1 MRPDDRVRIRHMIEA
16 AEAAQSFIANR
27 QRADLDTDEMLL
39 FALVRAAE
47 IIGEAASKVSDETRR
62 TMPSV
67 PWQQIVSMRNR
78 LIHAYFVIERDI
90 VWKTVT
96 KFQPCCG
103 SCEKCP
109 NRSDVSAHDDHDPRS
124 SQPSPGAAHHESH
137 RPGITAARR
146 C

>member
-1 MRPDDRVRIRHMIEA
+1 M
-16 AEAAQSFIANR
+16 
-27 QRADLDTDEMLL
+27 

-90 VWKTVT
+90 VWKTVPR
-96 KFQPCCG
+96 KFQPC
-103 SCEKCP
+103 SADP
-109 NRSDVSAHDDHDPRS
+109 ARSARTGVMSAPMMTTILGRAGRRPE
-124 SQPSPGAAHHESH
+124 QP
-137 RPGITAARR
+137 TTTD
-146 C
+146 

>member
-1 MRPDDRVRIRHMIEA
+1 MKRQRPRNI
-16 AEAAQSFIANR
+16 FIANR

-96 KFQPCCG
+96 EEIPALLPILR
-103 SCEKCP
+103 EVP
-109 NRSDVSAHDDHDPRS
+109 EP
-124 SQPSPGAAHHESH
+124 E
-137 RPGITAARR
+137 
-146 C
+146 

>member
-1 MRPDDRVRIRHMIEA
+1 MRPDDRVRIRHRIEA
-16 AEAAQSFIANR
+16 AEAAQRFIANK

-47 IIGEAASKVSDETRR
+47 IIGEPASKVSDETRR

-78 LIHAYFVIERDI
+78 LIHAYFVIEGDI

-96 KFQPCCG
+96 EEIPALLRILR
-103 SCEKCP
+103 EVP
-109 NRSDVSAHDDHDPRS
+109 EP
-124 SQPSPGAAHHESH
+124 E
-137 RPGITAARR
+137 
-146 C
+146 